1 MIKQVEN
8 VWFSLMS
15 FIDWVNVLW
24 YLLFI
29 TGMLL
34 DIELFIKPGH
44 IFYSFYELKSIRKC
58 FVILMIKDWERKNI
72 YVVKEMELS
81 LENMS
86 VHDLLSLTGKSTLVI
101 IKYMRTRLIGVLYI
115 YLGITDYFYL
125 HSTSVSRSDK

>member
-1 MIKQVEN
+1 
-8 VWFSLMS
+8 
-15 FIDWVNVLW
+15 
-24 YLLFI
+24 
-29 TGMLL
+29 
-34 DIELFIKPGH
+34 
-44 IFYSFYELKSIRKC
+44 
-58 FVILMIKDWERKNI
+58 
-72 YVVKEMELS
+72 MELS